1 MPVAFDDRLWLVGG
15 NRNGAFDSAV
25 WSSADGETL
34 QSESAP
40 WSPRGAPA
48 PWVFDNQLYISGGKY
63 SERRNGQIEFLYRD
77 DVWRMSKRSGPSSS
91 Q

>member
-1 MPVAFDDRLWLVGG
+1 MPVVFDDRLWLVGG

-25 WSSADGETL
+25 WSSADGETW
-34 QSESAP
+34 QRESAP

-63 SERRNGQIEFLYRD
+63 SETRNGQIEFLYRD